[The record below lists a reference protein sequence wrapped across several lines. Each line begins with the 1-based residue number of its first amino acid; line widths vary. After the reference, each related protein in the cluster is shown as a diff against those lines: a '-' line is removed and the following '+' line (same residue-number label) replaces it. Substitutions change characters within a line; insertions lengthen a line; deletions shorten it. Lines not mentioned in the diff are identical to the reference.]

1 MLVSLDRKHSSVVEF
16 YGNEASYIS
25 YTLETFNIS
34 DGISCH
40 VLYMYM
46 RMTCVG
52 AQNVAQFQSTSEQSV
67 TELHKEYK
75 EHKWYSIYIVSLIAV
90 YNKHYYMQE
99 LVLLY
104 KASRTRVARIGGEN
118 VCECWIF
125 TSGSNCRENSRVN
138 AYTQKYD
145 WLIYLMPSLEICMM
159 VRGGRT

>member
-34 DGISCH
+34 NGISCH

-52 AQNVAQFQSTSEQSV
+52 AQNVAQFQSTSRQSV

-75 EHKWYSIYIVSLIAV
+75 CYSIYSLF
-90 YNKHYYMQE
+90 NRSLQQT
-99 LVLLY
+99 LLY
-104 KASRTRVARIGGEN
+104 ARVSVIIQSIKDE
-118 VCECWIF
+118 
-125 TSGSNCRENSRVN
+125 SG
-138 AYTQKYD
+138 QD
-145 WLIYLMPSLEICMM
+145 W
-159 VRGGRT
+159 RGKCL